1 MLVSMNRMGTMQ
13 QNRDFAGRSRRWLCA
28 TAGAVLVSLSPG
40 AMAQVAN
47 CGSFQSQTLLPISG
61 DTVTATPT
69 ITSPCV
75 GCTVLNPALAINTS
89 VDDFATLTRG
99 LGLFGGISL
108 RVRNPSALYPA
119 SRIAGVVVEG
129 PAELLSA
136 DLLAEIQVNTYLDGV
151 ARDTTSDFPGLLA
164 PLLDLSAVTLIPGES
179 RRLLAFRANNSF
191 NEIELRLPSTVTLLS
206 ELRLYAACVG
216 PGGATD
222 IDNDGDPDSGDNCP
236 LVVNEGQTDTDGDGV
251 GDVCDNCPTVAN
263 ANQANLDANFT
274 GGDALGDACDTDDD
288 ADGDLD
294 TADNCPRVP
303 NADQANADGD
313 AFGDAC
319 DIPPLDGDG
328 DGDPDSADN
337 CPSVANANQAD
348 TDADGIGDACDNANN
363 RSCGTNGAHQYRPL
377 LLPDASTLAIIEQ
390 VCVLCTINDQD
401 NAINPNPNDYATLL
415 RPVGALTGTAALRV
429 RSINTVF
436 PAGREAA
443 VIIEDPTDLLTA
455 DLLPQLQ
462 VNTYLGAALRQTNQ
476 VEVGS
481 LAPLLDLDLLE
492 LLGEGGRKLLVF
504 DTTQSF
510 DGIEL
515 KLPSTVTALSE
526 IRLYNACVEI
536 PAVNPPD
543 PPDECPPVASPVPP
557 GYCTLDDDEDGRVN
571 ELDNCV
577 DVANATQTDTDG
589 DGIGDAC
596 ENSAT
601 TDNDGDGVP
610 NGTDNC
616 QTIRNASQADRDND
630 GIGNA
635 CDASPNG
642 PDPDGDGRG
651 SAIDNCPTVANAN
664 QADRDRDGLGDA
676 CDTGSATDNDGDGV
690 NNTADNCPNVSNAN
704 QADSDGDGIGNA
716 CEGGSSGDSDGDGV
730 INGAD
735 NCPTVSNANQAD
747 SDGDGIGN
755 VCDSQSAGPDG
766 DGDGVADS
774 TDNCPTVRNGSQADG
789 DDDGVGDACD
799 AQNAPDG
806 DNDSAADNV
815 DNCPTVANA
824 SQDDS
829 DGDGIG
835 DACDAQNNGPDGDGD
850 GIPDNLDNCPTVAS
864 DTQVDT
870 DGDGIGDACDSTP
883 GTGTGAQDLV
893 PDGFQ
898 FSRQTGAPVGTQLT
912 SEFVRI
918 TGINAPTA
926 IAVSGGSYS
935 VDNGEFTT
943 AQGTIRSG
951 QLVRVRHVSNA
962 AYAAATL
969 TTLTIGGVIARF
981 ESVTTNVP
989 ADGESGE
996 DGGGALGGLWLL
1008 AAAALWRRRA
1018 ALRLR

>member
-1 MLVSMNRMGTMQ
+1 MQ
-13 QNRDFAGRSRRWLCA
+13 QNRDFTRGARRWLFA
-28 TAGAVLVSLSPG
+28 AAYAALASLSPS

-47 CGSFQSQTLLPISG
+47 CGTFQSQTLLPISG
-61 DTVTATPT
+61 DSVTATPT

-75 GCTVLNPALAINTS
+75 GCAVLNPALAINS
-89 VDDFATLTRG
+89 NVDDYATLTRG
-99 LGLFGGISL
+99 LGVFGGISL
-108 RVRNPSALYPA
+108 RVRNPATLYPA
-119 SRIAGVVVEG
+119 SRAVGIVVEG

-136 DLLAEIQVNTYLDGV
+136 DLLAEIQVNTYLDGA
-151 ARDTTSDFPGLLA
+151 ARDTTTDFPGLLA
-164 PLLDLSAVTLIPGES
+164 PLLDLSALTLIPGES
-179 RRLLAFRANNSF
+179 KRLLAFRANNSF

-206 ELRLYAACVG
+206 ELRMYAACVG
-216 PGGATD
+216 PSSTTD
-222 IDNDGDPDSGDNCP
+222 IDNDGDPDNADNCP
-236 LVVNEGQTDTDGDGV
+236 TVVNENQADTDGDGV
-251 GDVCDNCPTVAN
+251 GNACDNCPTAAN

-294 TADNCPRVP
+294 TADNCPRVA

-313 AFGDAC
+313 AFGNAC

-337 CPSVANANQAD
+337 CPTVANANQAD
-348 TDADGIGDACDNANN
+348 TDNDGIGDACDNAGN
-363 RSCGTNGAHQYRPL
+363 RSCGTSGAHQFRPL

-390 VCVLCTINDQD
+390 ICALCTINDQD

-443 VIIEDPTDLLTA
+443 LIIEDPADLLSA

-476 VEVGS
+476 VEVGV
-481 LAPLLDLDLLE
+481 LPPLLDLDLLE
-492 LLGEGGRKLLVF
+492 LFGEGGRKLLVF
-504 DTTQSF
+504 NTTQSF

-526 IRLYNACVEI
+526 VRVYNACVEI
-536 PAVNPPD
+536 PGIEPPE
-543 PPDECPPVASPVPP
+543 PQECPPVASPIPP
-557 GYCTLDDDEDGRVN
+557 GYCTLDDDGDGRVN
-571 ELDNCV
+571 ELDNCRNI
-577 DVANATQTDTDG
+577 ANANQIDSDG

-616 QTIRNASQADRDND
+616 QTIRNANQADRDSD

-651 SAIDNCPTVANAN
+651 SAIDNCP
-664 QADRDRDGLGDA
+664 
-676 CDTGSATDNDGDGV
+676 
-690 NNTADNCPNVSNAN
+690 NVSNAN
-704 QADSDGDGIGNA
+704 QADSD
-716 CEGGSSGDSDGDGV
+716 
-730 INGAD
+730 
-735 NCPTVSNANQAD
+735 
-747 SDGDGIGN
+747 
-755 VCDSQSAGPDG
+755 
-766 DGDGVADS
+766 
-774 TDNCPTVRNGSQADG
+774 
-789 DDDGVGDACD
+789 DDGVGDACD
-799 AQNAPDG
+799 DQNTPDG
-806 DNDSAADNV
+806 DNDGAADDV

-824 SQDDS
+824 SQADS

-835 DACDAQNNGPDGDGD
+835 DACDDQSNGPDGDGD
-850 GIPDNLDNCPTVAS
+850 GIPDTIDNCPTVAS
-864 DTQVDT
+864 TNQTDT
-870 DGDGIGDACDSTP
+870 DGDGIGDVCDSTP
-883 GTGTGAQDLV
+883 GTGSGAQDLV

-898 FSRQTGAPVGTQLT
+898 FSRQPGAPVSTQLT

-918 TGINAPTA
+918 TGINAPTV

-935 VDNGEFTT
+935 IDDGEFTT

-951 QLVRVRHVSNA
+951 ELVRVRHVSSA
-962 AYAAATL
+962 AYATATM
-969 TTLTIGGVIARF
+969 TTLTIGGVTGRF
-981 ESVTTNVP
+981 ESVTANTP
-989 ADGESGE
+989 AD

-1008 AAAALWRRRA
+1008 AAAALWRRRS
-1018 ALRLR
+1018 ALHLR